1 MRAAAP
7 IRKVEVSL
15 SLLVSRRTII
25 GVAAREHDPT
35 IEKIDEERCRSFRD
49 TVEFVGTK
57 WTAGILAAGMRGAR
71 RFVEY
76 RESVDG
82 ISDRLLTQ
90 RFRELE
96 IEGLVER
103 TVVPST
109 PVLITYRPT
118 ERAVGL
124 MRALQPLV
132 AWSIADREDAE
143 DR

>member
-7 IRKVEVSL
+7 IRKVGVSH